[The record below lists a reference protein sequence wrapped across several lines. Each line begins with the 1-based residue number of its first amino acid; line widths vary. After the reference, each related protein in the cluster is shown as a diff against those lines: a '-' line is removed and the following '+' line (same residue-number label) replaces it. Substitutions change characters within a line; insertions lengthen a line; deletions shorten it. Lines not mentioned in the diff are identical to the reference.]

1 MNITR
6 WRGESAV
13 SLPGAAPLVA
23 WLEAVQICGDERAA
37 EVAQTLAGVWRVWL
51 DEQMASCESSV
62 VWLLKD
68 AHQLICAGSNGEFE
82 GELDTE
88 TPVAFSDAAW
98 PLAPFFLVEGEG
110 ESREL
115 AQKLG
120 LLSEKTK
127 APSLVVPLGESAILL
142 LWLANEDGELGDEWK
157 PLIEVAARHSGTLL
171 GLARRLDF
179 MGESLSQLAE
189 AVGDAIDE
197 REAHREGLSRAVAYY
212 GGLIAREMALDEG
225 EIARVEFA
233 AHWHGL
239 GRLSI
244 PDAILGKTA
253 PLNDEE
259 REKVRGAAFWGA
271 QKLENVSGFEE
282 IAAMLKY
289 QNHRYDGENPL
300 DETCGTAIPLGARI
314 LAVASRFAAMTHSRA
329 DRGPLSVVGGAMDNV
344 AQSAGAELDPEVV
357 AAFLR
362 AMGRRL

>member
-6 WRGESAV
+6 WRAQSAV
-13 SLPGAAPLVA
+13 SSPCAAPLVA
-23 WLEAVQICGDERAA
+23 WLNAVQICGDERAA
-37 EVAQTLAGVWRVWL
+37 EVAQTLAGVWRAWL
-51 DEQMASCESSV
+51 DEQMASCEASV

-68 AHQLICAGSNGEFE
+68 AHQLNCAGFSGEFE

-88 TPVAFSDAAW
+88 TLVVFSEVAW
-98 PLAPFFLVEGEG
+98 PLAPFFLVEGDG
-110 ESREL
+110 EARVL
-115 AQKLG
+115 GQQLG

-142 LWLANEDGELGDEWK
+142 LWLSNEDGELGDEWK
-157 PLIEVAARHSGTLL
+157 PLIEAAARHSGTLL

-179 MGESLSQLAE
+179 MGESLGQLAE

-212 GGLIAREMALDEG
+212 GGLIAREMDLDES

-259 REKVRGAAFWGA
+259 LEKVRGAAHWGA
-271 QKLENVSGFEE
+271 QKLEKVGGFEE
-282 IAAMLKY
+282 IAAMLRF
-289 QNHRYDGENPL
+289 QNHRYDGENAP
-300 DETCGTAIPLGARI
+300 DAVNGEQIPLGARI

-344 AQSAGAELDPEVV
+344 AQSAGAELDPNVV

-362 AMGRRL
+362 AMGRSL